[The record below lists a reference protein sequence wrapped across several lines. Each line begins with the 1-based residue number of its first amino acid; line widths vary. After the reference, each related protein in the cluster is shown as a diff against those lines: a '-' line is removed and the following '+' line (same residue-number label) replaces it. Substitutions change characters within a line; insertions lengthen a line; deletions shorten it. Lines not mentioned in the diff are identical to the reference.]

1 MGTLVM
7 QQGRLDGFS
16 QNGFFFEATGGDV
29 DPLLIKYISKLE
41 KSLYRKFCL
50 KRQKK
55 VTKKIRPSKKINQ
68 RSLSILLNEL
78 DVWVS
83 HDAKAV

>member
-1 MGTLVM
+1 M
-7 QQGRLDGFS
+7 
-16 QNGFFFEATGGDV
+16 

-41 KSLYRKFCL
+41 KRLYRVL
-50 KRQKK
+50 SQETKK

-68 RSLSILLNEL
+68 RSLSILLNKL